1 MYTCEFFQLRELVP
15 QKVFERRGAKAWE
28 LLDERLLFAIDRLRG
43 KYGRMTINN
52 WHWGGDRMW
61 SGLRTPGSPF
71 YSPTSQHSFGRAA
84 DILFSDIAAEDVRKD
99 IQANPNSPEF
109 DLINAVEIE
118 VPWLHID
125 VRNCERILFFK
136 P

>member
-1 MYTCEFFQLRELVP
+1 
-15 QKVFERRGAKAWE
+15 
-28 LLDERLLFAIDRLRG
+28 
-43 KYGRMTINN
+43 
-52 WHWGGDRMW
+52 MW

-71 YSPTSQHSFGRAA
+71 YSPFSQHSFGRAA
-84 DILFSDIAAEDVRKD
+84 DILFGDIAAEEVRKD
-99 IQANPNSPEF
+99 MQATPNAPEF
-109 DLINAVEIE
+109 DLINAVETD